1 MGKLYSIKYI
11 LKRFFIIITL
21 LLLFISLFY
30 TANLIGSSIRSKIT
44 ENVHSLEKYAQSLAL
59 DFSAQANF
67 NRTIISS
74 DPNLS
79 LLSISDYPDSKRLV
93 SLYHLRQIINYH
105 DLPYCITMLYDSD
118 TDEAYYSSG
127 IFWPGS
133 QKPQQFYSFMHQ
145 LGIKVSQ
152 FSDYECNHWFYDHF
166 SDNNYLIIQNRKNRA
181 NLCTLFCIEN
191 YIKQYPVPSVC
202 PEAALAVFTDDSIV
216 TRQDYLLS
224 QQISL
229 ADLKGSVG
237 NMHGTYKSGHF
248 LCSSYLE
255 DYGIGISVIIPFST
269 FMPLILEQ
277 SIPNLII
284 LIILTAIFIIL
295 YKLAS
300 RFLLIPV
307 TEISNISKLIE
318 KSRGISITEP
328 SRIIEISEIQQA
340 LTALIKNISEL
351 ENDRQSEKEEKLHA
365 LLQYYQLQTKS
376 HFFINCLKS
385 LYGMLEN
392 GQTDKMKR
400 MIIAFSN
407 HLRYVFHD
415 NLSLVPLELELQEVE
430 DYYQI
435 LSLDSHKIF
444 ILNSDVDN
452 SLKRFLVPPLIIQS
466 FLENSYKYSEGRNGV
481 LLFNIRIIKIIDEET
496 AYLQIHLSDNGT
508 GYPEDILD
516 AINQPVNGIFD
527 QSNVGINNLKRRM
540 SILYENNSYMI
551 FFNLPVGGA
560 CSIISVPL
568 IPDRGND

>member
-1 MGKLYSIKYI
+1 MEKLFSVKFI

-30 TANLIGSSIRSKIT
+30 TASLISSSIRSELT
-44 ENVHSLEKYAQSLAL
+44 ANAHALDEYVQSLTL
-59 DFSAQANF
+59 DLSAQENF
-67 NRTIISS
+67 NRTIITS

-79 LLSISDYPDSKRLV
+79 LLSISDYPDSKRL
-93 SLYHLRQIINYH
+93 SPLYHLRQIIKYH

-118 TDEAYYSSG
+118 TDEAYYSSQS
-127 IFWPGS
+127 FWS
-133 QKPQQFYSFMHQ
+133 DSTNQLQFFSFMHQ

-152 FSDYECNHWFYDHF
+152 FSDFECNHWFYEHF
-166 SDNNYLIIQNRKNRA
+166 TGNNYLIMQNRKNRA

-191 YIKQYPVPSVC
+191 YIKQYPVPSISPDSVI
-202 PEAALAVFTDDSIV
+202 AFFTDDGIV
-216 TRQDYLLS
+216 TNEDYLLS
-224 QQISL
+224 HRINLS
-229 ADLKGSVG
+229 DLKGSAED
-237 NMHGTYKSGHF
+237 TRTPYKGGHL
-248 LCSSYLE
+248 LCSFYLE
-255 DYGIGISVIIPFST
+255 ECGIGISVVTPFSV
-269 FMPLILEQ
+269 FMPLIGKQ
-277 SIPNLII
+277 GIPNLII
-284 LIILTAIFIIL
+284 ILLLTVIFFIL

-300 RFLLIPV
+300 HFLLIPV

-318 KSRGISITEP
+318 TSRDISITEP
-328 SRIIEISEIQQA
+328 SRITEINEIQQA
-340 LTALIKNISEL
+340 LTALIKDISAL

-435 LSLDSHKIF
+435 LSLDSQKIF
-444 ILNSDVDN
+444 ILDTDVDN

-466 FLENSYKYSEGRNGV
+466 FLENSYKYSEGRNGL
-481 LLFNIRIIKIIDEET
+481 LLFHIRIIRITDEET
-496 AYLQIHLSDNGT
+496 EYLQIHLSDNGA
-508 GYPEDILD
+508 GYPEEILN
-516 AINQPVNGIFD
+516 AINRPVNGIFD

-540 SILYENNSYMI
+540 SILYEDNSYMI
-551 FFNLPVGGA
+551 FFNLPAGGA

-568 IPDRGND
+568 IPAMENE